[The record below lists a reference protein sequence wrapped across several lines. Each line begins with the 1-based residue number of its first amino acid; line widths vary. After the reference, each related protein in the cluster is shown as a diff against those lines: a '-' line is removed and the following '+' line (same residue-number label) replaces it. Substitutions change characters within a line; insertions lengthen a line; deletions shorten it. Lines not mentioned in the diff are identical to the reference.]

1 MKAIFFDASGIIFY
15 RVDKHRAIRALLERY
30 KVPMARSGTMR
41 NATKPV
47 RTRAFCGQASHEEW
61 YDAVLAAWGLAD
73 PTLREE
79 GHQAL
84 AADAADITLFDG
96 VPETLQ
102 ALHDR
107 GFKLGIVS
115 NTAYSTE
122 ETLEWFRS
130 RGLTIAWD
138 AFADSMEVGAVKPDP
153 LIYQA
158 ALDQCG
164 LTVADVVFVSHN
176 NKDIGG
182 ALALGMTTVAFNHDE
197 DVQADYYI
205 DQFVDLLDL
214 PFLQTPSENLVKETT
229 G

>member
-15 RVDKHRAIRALLERY
+15 RVDKHQAIRALLQRHN
-30 KVPMARSGTMR
+30 VPMARAGAMR
-41 NATKPV
+41 NATKAV

-73 PTLREE
+73 PALR
-79 GHQAL
+79 
-84 AADAADITLFDG
+84 
-96 VPETLQ
+96 
-102 ALHDR
+102 DR

-158 ALDQCG
+158 ALEQCG
-164 LTVADVVFVSHN
+164 LTAADVVFVSHN
-176 NKDIGG
+176 NKDLSG
-182 ALALGMTTVAFNHDE
+182 AQALDIMTVAFNHDE
-197 DVQADYYI
+197 DVQADYYV
-205 DQFVDLLDL
+205 DQFADLLAL
-214 PFLQTPSENLVKETT
+214 PFLQTPSEDLSREAT